1 MPRSSWTM
9 WVKSPSPRNPAMRAL
24 APARFT
30 LAALVAAAPALA
42 HDNHVQIT
50 VEGDRRCITSNGLP
64 DHDTG
69 NFPNRG
75 NPHRIAEQDIR
86 LCVPR

>member
-1 MPRSSWTM
+1 
-9 WVKSPSPRNPAMRAL
+9 
-24 APARFT
+24 
-30 LAALVAAAPALA
+30 
-42 HDNHVQIT
+42 VQIT